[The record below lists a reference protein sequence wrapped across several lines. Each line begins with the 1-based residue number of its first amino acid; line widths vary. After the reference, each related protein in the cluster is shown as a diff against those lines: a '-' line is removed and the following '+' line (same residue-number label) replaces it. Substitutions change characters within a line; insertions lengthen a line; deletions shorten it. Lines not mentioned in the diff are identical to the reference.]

1 MQFYDKKFTLHKAY
15 PKSAYPP
22 HIFTPRAKCKLNLY
36 NLKSMMSLITSFFP
50 LIVLT
55 LFQIASYQIFLFFYL
70 RSQLYSFYWS
80 IGFYVLLVNYVNS
93 IFI

>member
-1 MQFYDKKFTLHKAY
+1 MYMQFYDKKFTLHKAY

-22 HIFTPRAKCKLNLY
+22 QIFTPRAKCKLNLY

-55 LFQIASYQIFLFFYL
+55 LFQNASYPIYLFKK
-70 RSQLYSFYWS
+70 S
-80 IGFYVLLVNYVNS
+80 IVFFLLVHWILCLIS
-93 IFI
+93 